1 MDDLLSVIPQ
11 DKGWML
17 IYVVVVLVLGSPAI
31 FSKKTA
37 EDKFWFFGKIASWFD
52 TRKERSI
59 AKEQKTRDVIATLD
73 KARITEL
80 KELVESERDEHRDDM
95 HRMMEE
101 IQSLKRDIDI
111 ERVERNKL
119 KDELNQTIDDY
130 LGYIKYAL
138 TWQRE
143 VSLMAIQNNWKPE
156 LPEFQTFSEWRDDER
171 G

>member
-11 DKGWML
+11 EKGWLL

-37 EDKFWFFGKIASWFD
+37 EDKFWFFGKIASWFN

-73 KARITEL
+73 KARINEL
-80 KELVESERDEHRDDM
+80 KELVESEREEHRGDM
-95 HRMMEE
+95 NRMMGE

-119 KDELNQTIDDY
+119 KEELNQTIDDY

-138 TWQRE
+138 SWQRE
-143 VSLMAIQNNWKPE
+143 VSLMAIQNDWKPP